1 MKPSRVGRFAGLDD
15 HRAPQFTMGV
25 EEFHNYAFA
34 WCDRWNTSW
43 RATQL
48 REFVPH
54 GFPEAVPLETAMWD
68 P

>member
-34 WCDRWNTSW
+34 
-43 RATQL
+43 L
-48 REFVPH
+48 RPMEHFM
-54 GFPEAVPLETAMWD
+54 ASYTASGIRS
-68 P
+68 PRIS